1 MNRNEKKNIGDSEK
15 KQKKYRF
22 YKFIAITVLVV
33 FLIGGLVIFENDIT
47 MENLRYLVKYL
58 DFSSSG
64 AFSDGSVIYYNADSA
79 NRFHVF
85 RGDLALVNSS
95 GVSLYDRRGSVVM
108 SDSYSMASPTSVCGD
123 RYLVIYDMGGHQ
135 VRLYNSFSLLY
146 DKSFSYPVQ
155 SVSINKDGSFC
166 VVTSQ
171 KNYHSAVYVYDNDFK
186 EIHKWL
192 SADKFAVEAHLSDQ
206 NILSISA
213 VHVENGDLVS
223 DLVRLEIGKKDG
235 KNILSVKDELPL
247 AHKSDKKGTVFFT
260 DRALRYVTK
269 DAKVQQDTKFPEESL
284 EKIVIGD
291 EISAVLQDEL
301 SVGVSYR
308 LRIFDSKGSELRSH
322 KFSSTVRDIQIWEDT
337 VYVLTNTELVVLAE
351 GEDVYTEQLDG
362 DYSAFGVLSQKQ
374 IILCSDTEAHIRVL
388 DF

>member
-1 MNRNEKKNIGDSEK
+1 MNQKDKKNLRDSEK
-15 KQKKYRF
+15 KQKKYRL

-33 FLIGGLVIFENDIT
+33 FLIGGLVLFENDIT
-47 MENLRYLVKYL
+47 IENLRYLIKYL

-64 AFSDGSVIYYNADSA
+64 AFSDGSVIYYNADVA

-95 GVSLYDRRGSVVM
+95 GVSLYDRRGSIVM
-108 SDSYSMASPTSVCGD
+108 SDSYSMSNPTSVCGD

-146 DKSFSYPVQ
+146 DKTFSYPVQ

-192 SADKFAVEAHLSDQ
+192 SADKFAVEAYLSDQ

-213 VHVENGDLVS
+213 VHVENGDLIS
-223 DLVRLEIGKKDG
+223 DLIRLEIGKKDG
-235 KNILSVKDELPL
+235 KKILSVKDEMPL
-247 AHKSDKKGTVFFT
+247 SQKTDKKGTLFFT

-269 DAKVQQDTKFPEESL
+269 EAKVQKDTKFPAESL
-284 EKIVIGD
+284 KKIVLGD
-291 EISAVLQDEL
+291 QISAVLQDEL

-308 LRIFDSKGSELRSH
+308 LRIFDSTGNEIRSH
-322 KFSSTVRDIQIWEDT
+322 KFSTSVRDIQIWEDT
-337 VYVLTNTELVVLAE
+337 VYVLTNTELVVLEE
-351 GEDVYTEQLDG
+351 GEDVFIQKLDG
-362 DYSAFGVLSQKQ
+362 DYSEFGVLSHKQ
-374 IILCSDTEAHIRVL
+374 IILCSDTEAQIRAL